1 MKTHLL
7 EHQLDTNILRQLL
20 FLRAI
25 KNFRKWW
32 LMELRL
38 PAWLKSQKNLI
49 VSSRAKIHRVV
60 PNSSEA
66 FESIKQ
72 HWNHQT
78 GHKERNRWWNDTSNK
93 KHQIAHQTSTLTSNS
108 LQVILKM
115 KGKIHKQNWF
125 VNWQKILT
133 IWSILSAKAKTVK
146 NIEDNVLLLNFCTFS
161 FRKLKIKNFNSISFF
176 KSCHFFFFAN

>member
-20 FLRAI
+20 LLIAL
-25 KNFRKWW
+25 KNFHKCW
-32 LMELRL
+32 LTELRL

-49 VSSRAKIHRVV
+49 VSSRVKIHRVV

-66 FESIKQ
+66 FKSIKQ

-125 VNWQKILT
+125 VKWQKTLT

-146 NIEDNVLLLNFCTFS
+146 NIEDIVLLLYVCTIR
-161 FRKLKIKNFNSISFF
+161 FRKLKM
-176 KSCHFFFFAN
+176 